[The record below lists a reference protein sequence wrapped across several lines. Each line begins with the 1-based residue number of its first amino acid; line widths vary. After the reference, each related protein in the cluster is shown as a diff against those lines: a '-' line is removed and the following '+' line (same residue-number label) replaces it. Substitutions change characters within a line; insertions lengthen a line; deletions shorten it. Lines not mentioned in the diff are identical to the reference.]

1 MKSFSKKW
9 TLGTGKSV
17 AWPAGV
23 VGEVVKEIKDE
34 EKKYRDS
41 CESMT
46 VPAKHKYCFILGR
59 SKKETKQLHKL
70 FKDNN
75 PKKVGLP
82 YPKEKLDNKSNLGI
96 SSAGKTSK
104 FEIIYMNLFLYR
116 QVGILSTLI

>member
-1 MKSFSKKW
+1 MGKWSPQWDKMPAKTKK
-9 TLGTGKSV
+9 KI
-17 AWPAGV
+17 
-23 VGEVVKEIKDE
+23 KEQ

-82 YPKEKLDNKSNLGI
+82 YPKERGRL
-96 SSAGKTSK
+96 
-104 FEIIYMNLFLYR
+104 E
-116 QVGILSTLI
+116 